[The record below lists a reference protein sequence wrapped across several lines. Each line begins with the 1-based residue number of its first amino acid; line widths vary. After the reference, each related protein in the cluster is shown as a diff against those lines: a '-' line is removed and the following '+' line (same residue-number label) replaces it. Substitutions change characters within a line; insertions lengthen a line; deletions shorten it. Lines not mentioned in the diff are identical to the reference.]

1 VILLLFFVFLQ
12 VLAEWAYMCAI
23 SLVILIAA
31 YIMFKRYLLLAINTP
46 NFGEI
51 ILDSAIL
58 KSIFFLYILLATQPM
73 LFWN

>member
-1 VILLLFFVFLQ
+1 
-12 VLAEWAYMCAI
+12 MCAI

-46 NFGEI
+46 NFDEI

-58 KSIFFLYILLATQPM
+58 KSIFLYILLATQPM